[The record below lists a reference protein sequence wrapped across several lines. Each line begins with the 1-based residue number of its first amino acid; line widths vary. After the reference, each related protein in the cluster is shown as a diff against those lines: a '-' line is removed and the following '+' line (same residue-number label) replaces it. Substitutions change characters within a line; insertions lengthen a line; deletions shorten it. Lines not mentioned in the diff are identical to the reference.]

1 MSRCTLDPAAH
12 AHPSAYGA
20 FTLCGRLS
28 QNRSASRVHL
38 LVRSEPHGARAVVW
52 ALPVSLAATPG
63 IDVSF
68 SSSGYLDVSVRRV
81 PLHALWI
88 RAWMHGILPMRV
100 SPFRHLRI
108 TGHLPLPAAFR
119 SLSRLSSALSA
130 KASAL
135 RPFLLGLSCCIAL
148 QRSCSLL
155 PACFPACMPASF
167 LLVCFSDVDML
178 DIFFLG
184 KISLSHLAS
193 VWSFQGTCGTASAR
207 PLRLF
212 LPAAR
217 IPGSSLPD
225 ALAAG
230 TRLPHG
236 FPWPFLFY
244 AGSHLLSHA
253 VSSTVSSAAHVLTAV
268 FGMFYGCAPRAHRR
282 QLSFHCF
289 TKAAQQWN
297 NPYF

>member
-1 MSRCTLDPAAH
+1 MSRCTLDPAACAH
-12 AHPSAYGA
+12 ASAYGA

-148 QRSCSLL
+148 QLSCSLL
-155 PACFPACMPASF
+155 PACMHNCMPA
-167 LLVCFSDVDML
+167 C
-178 DIFFLG
+178 FFL
-184 KISLSHLAS
+184 A
-193 VWSFQGTCGTASAR
+193 C
-207 PLRLF
+207 LF
-212 LPAAR
+212 LGCR
-217 IPGSSLPD
+217 
-225 ALAAG
+225 
-230 TRLPHG
+230 
-236 FPWPFLFY
+236 Y
-244 AGSHLLSHA
+244 A
-253 VSSTVSSAAHVLTAV
+253 
-268 FGMFYGCAPRAHRR
+268 
-282 QLSFHCF
+282 
-289 TKAAQQWN
+289 
-297 NPYF
+297 

>member
-28 QNRSASRVHL
+28 QNRSASRVHVL
-38 LVRSEPHGARAVVW
+38 LRSEPHGARAVVW

-135 RPFLLGLSCCIAL
+135 RRFLARATGEERGNVLLRKALRDPFLLGLSCCIAL

-155 PACFPACMPASF
+155 PACMLSCMHAC
-167 LLVCFSDVDML
+167 
-178 DIFFLG
+178 FFL
-184 KISLSHLAS
+184 A
-193 VWSFQGTCGTASAR
+193 C
-207 PLRLF
+207 LF
-212 LPAAR
+212 LGCR
-217 IPGSSLPD
+217 
-225 ALAAG
+225 
-230 TRLPHG
+230 
-236 FPWPFLFY
+236 Y
-244 AGSHLLSHA
+244 A
-253 VSSTVSSAAHVLTAV
+253 
-268 FGMFYGCAPRAHRR
+268 
-282 QLSFHCF
+282 
-289 TKAAQQWN
+289 
-297 NPYF
+297 

>member
-1 MSRCTLDPAAH
+1 MSRCTLDPAACAH
-12 AHPSAYGA
+12 ASAYGA

-108 TGHLPLPAAFR
+108 FGHLPLPAAFR

-135 RPFLLGLSCCIAL
+135 CPSCLTCPPHCGIAL
-148 QRSCSLL
+148 PR
-155 PACFPACMPASF
+155 
-167 LLVCFSDVDML
+167 V
-178 DIFFLG
+178 
-184 KISLSHLAS
+184 
-193 VWSFQGTCGTASAR
+193 
-207 PLRLF
+207 
-212 LPAAR
+212 
-217 IPGSSLPD
+217 
-225 ALAAG
+225 AG
-230 TRLPHG
+230 M
-236 FPWPFLFY
+236 
-244 AGSHLLSHA
+244 ASHA
-253 VSSTVSSAAHVLTAV
+253 GCLAFPCNAYSCAYS
-268 FGMFYGCAPRAHRR
+268 FGF
-282 QLSFHCF
+282 
-289 TKAAQQWN
+289 
-297 NPYF
+297 

>member
-28 QNRSASRVHL
+28 QNRSASRVHVL
-38 LVRSEPHGARAVVW
+38 LRSEPHGARAVVW

-135 RPFLLGLSCCIAL
+135 CPSCLTCPPHCGIAL
-148 QRSCSLL
+148 PR
-155 PACFPACMPASF
+155 
-167 LLVCFSDVDML
+167 V
-178 DIFFLG
+178 
-184 KISLSHLAS
+184 
-193 VWSFQGTCGTASAR
+193 
-207 PLRLF
+207 
-212 LPAAR
+212 
-217 IPGSSLPD
+217 
-225 ALAAG
+225 AG
-230 TRLPHG
+230 M
-236 FPWPFLFY
+236 
-244 AGSHLLSHA
+244 ASHA
-253 VSSTVSSAAHVLTAV
+253 GCLAFPCNACSCAYS
-268 FGMFYGCAPRAHRR
+268 FGF
-282 QLSFHCF
+282 
-289 TKAAQQWN
+289 
-297 NPYF
+297 

>member
-28 QNRSASRVHL
+28 QNRSASRVHVL
-38 LVRSEPHGARAVVW
+38 LRSEPHGARAVVW

-155 PACFPACMPASF
+155 PACMQASF

-178 DIFFLG
+178 DIFFSWKDFSFPSRFCMEFSRYMLLPVVPG
-184 KISLSHLAS
+184 YGDGEIRTLDPLLARQVLSQLSYAP
-193 VWSFQGTCGTASAR
+193 VF
-207 PLRLF
+207 F
-212 LPAAR
+212 
-217 IPGSSLPD
+217 
-225 ALAAG
+225 
-230 TRLPHG
+230 
-236 FPWPFLFY
+236 FFY

-282 QLSFHCF
+282 QLSFRCF